1 VARAVIAVDSWRRD
15 PRAGGFALAI
25 VAFGVFLLIALL
37 AVLWPAFSWLDA
49 KASALLWSV
58 RPPSLSVVARWVTEL
73 GGAPAIV
80 SAAVLLVLWM
90 AVRRNWAAAVYVVMT
105 VGVGWVLGNEV
116 VKNIIRRDR
125 PQGVNIAALPNDFS
139 MPSGH
144 SLAAFLFFATLC
156 VIVML
161 NLPTDTHLKRWL
173 VLVSSIA
180 IIAVGFSRVYL
191 GVHWFGDVL
200 AAWLFGGAWWAF
212 TTATYVGSVTEERR
226 VALRSTVGSHPTSA
240 E

>member
-1 VARAVIAVDSWRRD
+1 MVRAVIAADSWRRD

-25 VAFGVFLLIALL
+25 VAFGVFVLLAFL
-37 AVLWPAFSWLDA
+37 AVLWPSFSRLDA
-49 KASALLWSV
+49 AASALLWSV
-58 RPPSLSVVARWVTEL
+58 RTPSLSAAAQWATEL
-73 GGAPAIV
+73 GGASAIV
-80 SAAVLLVLWM
+80 SASVLLVLWM
-90 AVRRNWAAAVYVVMT
+90 GVRRNWAGVVYVVMT
-105 VGVGWVLGNEV
+105 VGVGWLFGNEV
-116 VKNIIRRDR
+116 IKNIIRRDR
-125 PQGVNIAALPNDFS
+125 PQGVNIIAMPPDFS

-161 NLPTDTHLKRWL
+161 NLPTGMHLKRWL
-173 VLVSSIA
+173 VLVSSIV
-180 IIAVGFSRVYL
+180 IVAVGFSRVYL

-200 AAWLFGGAWWAF
+200 AAWLYGGAWWAF
-212 TTATYVGSVTEERR
+212 TTATYVGAVTEERR

>member
-1 VARAVIAVDSWRRD
+1 VVRGVIAADSWRRD

-25 VAFGVFLLIALL
+25 AAFGVFVLMALL
-37 AVLWPAFSWLDA
+37 AVLWPAFSRLDA
-49 KASALLWSV
+49 AASALLWSV
-58 RPPSLSVVARWVTEL
+58 RPPSLSVAARWFTEL
-73 GGAPAIV
+73 GGAPVII
-80 SAAVLLVLWM
+80 SAAVVLVLWM
-90 AVRRNWAAAVYVVMT
+90 VARRNWAAAVYVVMT
-105 VGVGWVLGNEV
+105 VGVGWALGNEV

-125 PQGVNIAALPNDFS
+125 PQGVNITGLPDDFS

-144 SLAAFLFFATLC
+144 SLAAFLLFATLC

-173 VLVSSIA
+173 VLVSTVA
-180 IIAVGFSRVYL
+180 VVAVGFSRVYL
-191 GVHWFGDVL
+191 GVHWLGDVL

-212 TTATYVGSVTEERR
+212 TTATYIGAVTEERR